1 MNDIKKIFRFL
12 SIKERKQAFFLIV
25 LLFIMAIFDMIG
37 VASILPFMAV
47 LTNPDVVETNEILNY
62 LFNFSKVLGV
72 NNKEDFLFALGI
84 SVFILLVT
92 SLTFKAFT
100 MYIQLRFTQL
110 RQFSIGKRL
119 VENYLDQ
126 SYSWFLN
133 RHSAELEKK
142 VLSEVTLVVNN
153 AIKPIIELIAKS
165 FLTLG
170 ILLLLILI
178 DPKLAFIVFIVL
190 SFSYGVIYK
199 LTRGFLNKI
208 GEESMEA
215 NRLRFKSINEAFNAI
230 KEIKIG
236 GLEDSYVDRFKKS
249 AKVFALHQA
258 SSAVLVQLPRFAL
271 EALAFGGI
279 LLVTIYLLD
288 QSGEIVNVIPIISL
302 YAFSGYRLMPAI
314 QQIYSS
320 VSQLRFVGPVLDSL
334 SNDLR
339 SLKKINSTQ
348 QEKIS
353 KMPLNNSINLQ
364 NINFNYPKSSK
375 KSLRDINLKIDALT
389 TLGIVGS
396 TGCGKTTLV
405 DIILALLEAQEG
417 SLEVDG
423 KTINN
428 SNRKS
433 WQRSI
438 GYVPQQ
444 IYLSDDSIESN
455 IAFGIDHSKINLDF
469 VKEAAK
475 IANLHNFVMNELPH
489 KYQTIIGERGI
500 RLSGGQ
506 RQRIGI
512 ARAIYHK
519 PSVLI
524 LDEATSALDNLTEHA
539 VMEAINSLNKKI
551 TIIVIAHRLST
562 IKNCNSIVFL
572 DKGEI
577 KAKGTYE
584 ELLNTNDYFRKSV
597 KKL

>member
-199 LTRGFLNKI
+199 LTRGFLNNI

-475 IANLHNFVMNELPH
+475 IANLHNFIMNELPH

>member
-199 LTRGFLNKI
+199 LTRGFLNNI

-353 KMPLNNSINLQ
+353 KMPLN
-364 NINFNYPKSSK
+364 
-375 KSLRDINLKIDALT
+375 T
-389 TLGIVGS
+389 S
-396 TGCGKTTLV
+396 T
-405 DIILALLEAQEG
+405 
-417 SLEVDG
+417 S
-423 KTINN
+423 
-428 SNRKS
+428 
-433 WQRSI
+433 RSI
-438 GYVPQQ
+438 
-444 IYLSDDSIESN
+444 S
-455 IAFGIDHSKINLDF
+455 
-469 VKEAAK
+469 
-475 IANLHNFVMNELPH
+475 
-489 KYQTIIGERGI
+489 
-500 RLSGGQ
+500 
-506 RQRIGI
+506 
-512 ARAIYHK
+512 
-519 PSVLI
+519 
-524 LDEATSALDNLTEHA
+524 
-539 VMEAINSLNKKI
+539 
-551 TIIVIAHRLST
+551 
-562 IKNCNSIVFL
+562 
-572 DKGEI
+572 
-577 KAKGTYE
+577 
-584 ELLNTNDYFRKSV
+584 
-597 KKL
+597 

>member
-1 MNDIKKIFRFL
+1 M
-12 SIKERKQAFFLIV
+12 S
-25 LLFIMAIFDMIG
+25 
-37 VASILPFMAV
+37 
-47 LTNPDVVETNEILNY
+47 
-62 LFNFSKVLGV
+62 
-72 NNKEDFLFALGI
+72 
-84 SVFILLVT
+84 
-92 SLTFKAFT
+92 
-100 MYIQLRFTQL
+100 
-110 RQFSIGKRL
+110 
-119 VENYLDQ
+119 
-126 SYSWFLN
+126 
-133 RHSAELEKK
+133 
-142 VLSEVTLVVNN
+142 
-153 AIKPIIELIAKS
+153 
-165 FLTLG
+165 
-170 ILLLLILI
+170 
-178 DPKLAFIVFIVL
+178 
-190 SFSYGVIYK
+190 
-199 LTRGFLNKI
+199 
-208 GEESMEA
+208 
-215 NRLRFKSINEAFNAI
+215 
-230 KEIKIG
+230 
-236 GLEDSYVDRFKKS
+236 
-249 AKVFALHQA
+249 
-258 SSAVLVQLPRFAL
+258 
-271 EALAFGGI
+271 
-279 LLVTIYLLD
+279 
-288 QSGEIVNVIPIISL
+288 
-302 YAFSGYRLMPAI
+302 
-314 QQIYSS
+314 
-320 VSQLRFVGPVLDSL
+320 
-334 SNDLR
+334 
-339 SLKKINSTQ
+339 
-348 QEKIS
+348 
-353 KMPLNNSINLQ
+353 LNNSINLQ
-364 NINFNYPKSSK
+364 NINFNYPKSLK

-438 GYVPQQ
+438 GYVPQE

-597 KKL
+597 KKH

>member
-199 LTRGFLNKI
+199 LTRGFLNNI